1 MEIVHRFTHNH
12 NGIDYYIQVEKGAM
26 IHEIAVYPADGA
38 RPLYSYSVPLRS
50 PDKLRPDRAGTFWFL
65 VAARAFDFIDA
76 QP

>member
-1 MEIVHRFTHNH
+1 MEIVYRFTHSH

-26 IHEIAVYPADGA
+26 IHEIAVYPADSA

-50 PDKLRPDRAGTFWFL
+50 SDTDRAGTFWFL
-65 VAARAFDFIDA
+65 VAARAFDFVDA